1 MFDPNMYHVLCEQLT
16 APHEAIE
23 EVIQMTKEKKAMR
36 KRRPIRVLVAVAA
49 VCTALAITASASN
62 PEILE
67 GIVTSIR
74 TSVSIGEYH
83 EELVMENGEV
93 MTALCIPDAAV
104 EEQDGRTI
112 LTVNGEELDI
122 TEELAREGRYV
133 WYDEDQGAKVQV
145 EVILDENGAPQ
156 AIVSAALA
164 EGDIGDA
171 SVSMVIESNGEETD
185 PLNNRAAYSC
195 RRIAGI

>member
-1 MFDPNMYHVLCEQLT
+1 MFDPDMYHVLCEQLT
-16 APHEAIE
+16 APHETIE
-23 EVIQMTKEKKAMR
+23 EVIQMTKEKKTMR

-67 GIVTSIR
+67 GIVMSIR
-74 TSVSIGEYH
+74 TSVSIGEYR

-104 EEQDGRTI
+104 EERDGRTI
-112 LTVNGEELDI
+112 LTVDGEELDI

-145 EVILDENGAPQ
+145 EVTLDENGAPQ
-156 AIVSAALA
+156 AVVSAALA
-164 EGDIGDA
+164 EEDIGDA
-171 SVSMVIESNGEETD
+171 SFSVIVESNEEETD
-185 PLNNRAAYSC
+185 S
-195 RRIAGI
+195 